1 MKIRLTHT
9 LKKDLFIDPCKIK
22 SWLADPASRSGIRVA
37 RLLPGPC
44 FIQTPDFIYSAINKS
59 RLNAF
64 DWSAAFRFYRVERL
78 IKGFCGGFIFVFLMI
93 LSCGSAGFA
102 DSGFDAVLRSVMRI
116 SGTDS
121 SSEAVFGTA
130 FLMQGRGG
138 GSNQAWLVTAGH
150 VFNSIRGEYAQITMR
165 RQTRGIFFATP
176 VQVKIRDGKTPLYV
190 LNSEYDLAAL
200 RVVLP
205 GEADCCILANDF
217 AIDDARLA
225 RAGFGSGVRVLIP
238 GYPYGEAT
246 SEAGFAFVRDG
257 VVSSFP
263 VLPSATNPVFYVDF
277 EVFEGYSGA
286 PVVFSDGGSSGFLA
300 GMVIE
305 EVFLEELRARGKK
318 TARTRRGL
326 GLAKV
331 LSGPLIRSFLNS
343 LP

>member
-1 MKIRLTHT
+1 MITRAAHN
-9 LKKDLFIDPCKIK
+9 LKKTLF
-22 SWLADPASRSGIRVA
+22 
-37 RLLPGPC
+37 
-44 FIQTPDFIYSAINKS
+44 KS
-59 RLNAF
+59 RLSVFKRF
-64 DWSAAFRFYRVERL
+64 DGFNFYLRKRLAMRFFGWVIFMGMVL
-78 IKGFCGGFIFVFLMI
+78 ACGPAI
-93 LSCGSAGFA
+93 LA
-102 DSGFDAVLRSVMRI
+102 DSGFDAVLRSVMRV

-121 SSEAVFGTA
+121 SGEAVFGTA

-138 GSNQAWLVTAGH
+138 ASNQAWVVTAGH
-150 VFNSIRGEYAQITMR
+150 VLGSIRGEYAQITMR

-190 LNSEYDLAAL
+190 LNSEHDLAAL
-200 RVVLP
+200 KIALP
-205 GEADCCILANDF
+205 GEVDCCILANDF
-217 AIDDARLA
+217 AGDDARLA

-238 GYPYGEAT
+238 GYPYGEAS

-263 VLPSATNPVFYVDF
+263 VLPSSTNPVFYVDF

-305 EVFLEELRARGKK
+305 EVFLEELRAKGKK

>member
-1 MKIRLTHT
+1 MMIRSQC
-9 LKKDLFIDPCKIK
+9 DFRE
-22 SWLADPASRSGIRVA
+22 S
-37 RLLPGPC
+37 LL
-44 FIQTPDFIYSAINKS
+44 KS
-59 RLNAF
+59 RLKVFRWRVGCISRLCAGLKMKLCCWAIF
-64 DWSAAFRFYRVERL
+64 IVLLMLACGPAA
-78 IKGFCGGFIFVFLMI
+78 
-93 LSCGSAGFA
+93 FA
-102 DSGFDAVLRSVMRI
+102 DSGFDAVLRSVMRV

-121 SSEAVFGTA
+121 SGETVFGTA

-150 VFNSIRGEYAQITMR
+150 VFGSIRGEYAQITMR

-190 LNSEYDLAAL
+190 LNGEHDLAAL
-200 RVVLP
+200 KVALP
-205 GEADCCILANDF
+205 GEVDCCILANDF

-238 GYPYGEAT
+238 GYPYGEAS

-263 VLPSATNPVFYVDF
+263 VLPSATNPVFFVDF

-300 GMVIE
+300 GMVVE
-305 EVFLEELRARGKK
+305 EVFLEELRAKGKK

-326 GLAKV
+326 GLAKI
-331 LSGPLIRSFLNS
+331 LSGPLIRSFLNA

>member
-1 MKIRLTHT
+1 MKIRSPHS
-9 LKKDLFIDPCKIK
+9 LKKTLFIDACKIK
-22 SWLADPASRSGIRVA
+22 SWLTAFNRPANCS
-37 RLLPGPC
+37 
-44 FIQTPDFIYSAINKS
+44 
-59 RLNAF
+59 
-64 DWSAAFRFYRVERL
+64 FYQGERL
-78 IKGFCGGFIFVFLMI
+78 IKSFCGGLIFIVLML
-93 LSCGSAGFA
+93 LSCGPAVFA
-102 DSGFDAVLRSVMRI
+102 DSGFDAVLRSVMRV

-121 SSEAVFGTA
+121 SGEAVFGTA

-138 GSNQAWLVTAGH
+138 ASNQAWLVTAGH
-150 VFNSIRGEYAQITMR
+150 VFCSIRGEYAQITMR

-176 VQVKIRDGKTPLYV
+176 VQIKIRDGKTPLYV
-190 LNSEYDLAAL
+190 LNSEFDLAAL
-200 RVVLP
+200 KVALP

-217 AIDDARLA
+217 AVDDTRLG

-238 GYPYGEAT
+238 GYPYGEAS

-263 VLPSATNPVFYVDF
+263 VLPSSTNPVFYVDF

-286 PVVFSDGGSSGFLA
+286 PVVFSDGSSSGFLA

-305 EVFLEELRARGKK
+305 EVFLEELRAKGKK
-318 TARTRRGL
+318 TSRTRRGL
-326 GLAKV
+326 GLAKI

>member
-1 MKIRLTHT
+1 MKTSSPHN
-9 LKKDLFIDPCKIK
+9 LKEPLFT
-22 SWLADPASRSGIRVA
+22 G
-37 RLLPGPC
+37 
-44 FIQTPDFIYSAINKS
+44 

-64 DWSAAFRFYRVERL
+64 NQPATRSFYQGERL
-78 IKGFCGGFIFVFLMI
+78 IKSFCGGLIFIFLMI
-93 LSCGSAGFA
+93 LSGGPAVFA
-102 DSGFDAVLRSVMRI
+102 DSGFDAVLRSVMRV

-121 SSEAVFGTA
+121 SGEAVFGTA
-130 FLMQGRGG
+130 FLMQSRGG

-150 VFNSIRGEYAQITMR
+150 VFSGIRGEYAQITMR

-176 VQVKIRDGKTPLYV
+176 VQIKIRDGKTPLYV

-200 RVVLP
+200 KIILP
-205 GEADCCILANDF
+205 GEVDCCILASGF
-217 AIDDARLA
+217 AADDERLG

-238 GYPYGEAT
+238 GYPYGEAS

-263 VLPSATNPVFYVDF
+263 ALPSSTNPVFYVDF

-305 EVFLEELRARGKK
+305 EVFLEELRAKGKK
-318 TARTRRGL
+318 TTRTRRGL

-331 LSGPLIRSFLNS
+331 LSGPLIGAFLNS